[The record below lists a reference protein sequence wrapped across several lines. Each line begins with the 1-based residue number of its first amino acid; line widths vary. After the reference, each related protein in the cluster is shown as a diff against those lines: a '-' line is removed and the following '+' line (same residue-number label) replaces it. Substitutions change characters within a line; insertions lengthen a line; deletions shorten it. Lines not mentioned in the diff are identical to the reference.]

1 MEYGRINRDDPVM
14 VTFTERRHMTENLKL
29 LKMLG

>member
-1 MEYGRINRDDPVM
+1 MEDGRINRDGPVM

-29 LKMLG
+29 LG